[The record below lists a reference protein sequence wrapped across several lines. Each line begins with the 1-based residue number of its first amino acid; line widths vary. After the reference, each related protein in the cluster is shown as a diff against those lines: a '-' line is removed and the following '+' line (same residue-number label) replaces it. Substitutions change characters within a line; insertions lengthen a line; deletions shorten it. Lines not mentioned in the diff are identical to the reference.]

1 MKRQICE
8 FCEHNIE
15 LGAVE
20 KYHIIPVDVT
30 RQAGIP
36 ESRIVTSCHSCHQE
50 LHNWYSAKVSDVAY
64 DTMTKRFQPKS
75 WSELYREYESTF
87 ESFVKYKKE
96 QTTH

>member
-8 FCEHNIE
+8 LCEHNIE

-20 KYHIIPVDVT
+20 KHHIIPIVVT

-50 LHNWYSAKVSDVAY
+50 LHNWYSAKVSNLDY
-64 DTMTKRFQPKS
+64 DTKEKRFQRKS
-75 WSELYREYESTF
+75 CLEFYRECESTF